1 MEAKKQSKL
10 AAQTQAQETEAEV
23 QRIREI
29 ADQAISQDRLA
40 AFKYP
45 PPPAGGPPPGIL
57 SAEQAAQLL
66 ARPPAP
72 PSTPPPSAALELARL
87 AQQLQWL
94 VPDPSGRPRLVMNL
108 GRQAGEELGASRGPR
123 GWHAVS
129 DTGPRDSAHQGWH
142 ARAPQQHARGD
153 NRLSPAAEAE
163 ELDDTPQEPWMLQGE
178 YMVSGTVYRQGKTAH
193 ADGAMP
199 TGTAVQLEL
208 ELPSGADSTWVPGTV
223 QCMEQHHVPNTDVRV
238 IRYTLH
244 VAKAAVPEQYQ
255 ATAQALSTGQEPDA
269 CTWHIPCTNVDQI
282 RLVVGPAGDIQAA
295 REAAA
300 AAEAEAEVQPLS
312 TELRIGEWST
322 VAEEQIDQQ
331 AIAEHEAALAAY
343 AAGDEQAVKALDAL
357 QEDGQAGHALLD
369 DAPEAHASSVANP
382 HGKGMYRGVDIRP
395 VSEAERAAA
404 LAALDDSPSAG
415 PSAVQFK
422 KRGRR
427 RRG

>member
-1 MEAKKQSKL
+1 MEAKKQSKFD
-10 AAQTQAQETEAEV
+10 AQTRAQETEAEL

-57 SAEQAAQLL
+57 TAEQAAQLL
-66 ARPPAP
+66 AIPPAP
-72 PSTPPPSAALELARL
+72 PRTPPPPAALELATL
-87 AQQLQWL
+87 AQQLQWV

-108 GRQAGEELGASRGPR
+108 GRHAGEELGASHGPR

-129 DTGPRDSAHQGWH
+129 DTGPRGGAHQGLH
-142 ARAPQQHARGD
+142 ARTLDQHTRRDARP
-153 NRLSPAAEAE
+153 SPVAEAE
-163 ELDDTPQEPWMLQGE
+163 ELEDMPQEPWMLQGE
-178 YMVSGTVYRQGKTAH
+178 YMVSGTVYRQGQAAH

-199 TGTAVQLEL
+199 AGTAVQFEL
-208 ELPSGADSTWVPGTV
+208 EMPSGADSTWVPGSV
-223 QCMEQHHVPNTDVRV
+223 QRMEQHHVPNTDVHV

-244 VAKAAVPEQYQ
+244 IAKAAVPEQYQ
-255 ATAQALSTGQEPDA
+255 ATAQSLSTGQEPDGR
-269 CTWHIPCTNVDQI
+269 TWHIPCTNVDQI
-282 RLVVGPAGDIQAA
+282 RLVVGPAGDIQAV

-300 AAEAEAEVQPLS
+300 AAEAAAEAQPLS

-357 QEDGQAGHALLD
+357 QEDSQAGHALLD
-369 DAPEAHASSVANP
+369 DTPEAHASSVANP
-382 HGKGMYRGVDIRP
+382 QGKGMYRGVDIRP

-404 LAALDDSPSAG
+404 LAALDDSSSTG
-415 PSAVQFK
+415 PGAVQFK